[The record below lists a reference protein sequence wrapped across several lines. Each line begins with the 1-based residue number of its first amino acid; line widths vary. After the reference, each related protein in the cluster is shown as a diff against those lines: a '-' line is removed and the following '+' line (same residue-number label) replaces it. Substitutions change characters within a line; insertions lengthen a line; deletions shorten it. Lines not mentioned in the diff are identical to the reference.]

1 MSVVSSPARRAVT
14 PQSKQSPKP
23 TSKAVRHPTSLVEVT
38 SETSS
43 NSESSKFDGSMVRLQ
58 SFNIPKWS
66 AAEDDGGILAG
77 LKSPQWL
84 HRHCAIKS
92 LNAFCRSHD
101 QGEILTSQV
110 LAVVKQYSKGFKDS
124 NVNIMKSTFEL
135 FLSFCAV
142 HVKAS
147 APFPTWACKD
157 GVAVAADKVADKK
170 LSTFATSL
178 LTVVRRGW

>member
-1 MSVVSSPARRAVT
+1 
-14 PQSKQSPKP
+14 
-23 TSKAVRHPTSLVEVT
+23 
-38 SETSS
+38 
-43 NSESSKFDGSMVRLQ
+43 
-58 SFNIPKWS
+58 
-66 AAEDDGGILAG
+66 
-77 LKSPQWL
+77 
-84 HRHCAIKS
+84 
-92 LNAFCRSHD
+92 
-101 QGEILTSQV
+101 
-110 LAVVKQYSKGFKDS
+110 
-124 NVNIMKSTFEL
+124 MKSTFEL